1 MLVRFLRVRVLVV
14 AAPAGEVPTAAS
26 AGGGLLEE
34 EYLSTTCLLG
44 RASIMFK
51 DMQINTLVAGI
62 VGFLYIGRDRSK
74 KAFTN
79 ILVDQ
84 KKKKVFETMNK
95 SNEIK
100 KIK

>member
-79 ILVDQ
+79 ISVDQ
-84 KKKKVFETMNK
+84 KKKVFETMNK

-100 KIK
+100 KKK